1 MATILISGSGIA
13 GPTLA
18 YWLVRHGNDVTVV
31 ERSGALRSSGSP
43 IDVRGP
49 AVEVAERMGVFD
61 QIKAAGT
68 KVTDLVMVNERGRRV
83 GRVNTFAMRRS
94 DDARDVELP
103 RGDLADI
110 LFTSVRHD
118 AEFIFNDAI
127 VGLRQHADGVDVT
140 FDRAEPRTYDL
151 VIGADGLHSAVR
163 RLAFG
168 PESRHVRHTGVY
180 VATMPLHEPLDN
192 DHDVVMFNTPGRC
205 VTLHPGRGKA
215 LVAFMYRAPAVPDFN
230 YRDTAQHKRMLTE
243 AFKDEDWRVP
253 DLLDKLPDEDEL
265 YFDSVSQVVLPTWST
280 GRVAVL
286 GDAASCVSLFGDGS
300 TLAMAGAYTLAMA
313 LHDGGDAFA
322 AYEAKHR
329 QLVEPKQ
336 RNVGRAADLLI
347 PASRV
352 GIASRNA
359 AARLWPI
366 AAAASRL
373 RARLKQ

>member
-1 MATILISGSGIA
+1 MATMLISGAGIA

-18 YWLVRHGNDVTVV
+18 YWLVRHGHDVTVV
-31 ERSGALRSSGSP
+31 ERAGALRSSGSP

-49 AVEVAERMGVFD
+49 AVEVADRMGVFD

-68 KVTDLVMVNERGRRV
+68 KVTDLVMVNRRGRRV
-83 GRVNTFAMRRS
+83 GRVNTYAMRRS
-94 DDARDVELP
+94 NDARDVELP

-110 LFTSVRHD
+110 LFASAKD
-118 AEFIFNDAI
+118 GAEFIFDDSI
-127 VGLRQHADGVDVT
+127 VDLQQHADGVDVT
-140 FDRAEPRTYDL
+140 FDRAAPRTFDY

-168 PESRHVRHTGVY
+168 PESNYIRHTGVY
-180 VATMPLHEPLDN
+180 VATMPLEEPLDN

-215 LVAFMYRAPAVPDFN
+215 LVAFMYRAPAAPDFN

-243 AFKDEDWRVP
+243 AFKDDGWRVP
-253 DLLDKLPDEDEL
+253 EVLKKLPDQDEL

-313 LHDGGDAFA
+313 LEEGDNAFA
-322 AYEAKHR
+322 AYEARHR

-336 RNVGRAADLLI
+336 RNIGRAADLLI
-347 PASRV
+347 PASRA
-352 GIASRNA
+352 GIIGRNA
-359 AARLWPI
+359 VTRLWPI
-366 AAAASRL
+366 AAAASRF
-373 RARLKQ
+373 RARSKQ